1 MPPRIGPALLAL
13 LLAACAAPAA
23 EGPAAALPG
32 PTGPPP
38 GKLEV
43 RASLEDA
50 VEDRPEGRILW
61 TVTWRLCWEGEPG
74 ARLFEL
80 AFVSS
85 YGAARKPLRTA
96 QRCHAIQVAR
106 GENDRALGQ
115 PRRDLMLS
123 MQAAQLSL
131 RVRALGADGAP
142 GPWSDSVP
150 AGREWPRR
158 PPETPAPPG

>member
-1 MPPRIGPALLAL
+1 VPRRTRLPLLAL
-13 LLAACAAPAA
+13 LLASCSGPVAEGRAGPPVAPAA
-23 EGPAAALPG
+23 
-32 PTGPPP
+32 PPP

-50 VEDRPEGRILW
+50 REDRPEGRILW
-61 TVTWRLCWEGEPG
+61 TVTWRLCWEGEPE
-74 ARLFEL
+74 ARLFEI

-96 QRCHAIQVAR
+96 DRCHAIQVAR
-106 GENDRALGQ
+106 GENDQELGQ
-115 PRRDLMLS
+115 PRRDLLLS

-142 GPWSDSVP
+142 GPWSDPVP

-158 PPETPAPPG
+158 APEAPAPPG